1 MTTHS
6 ILTFAPAPTGRATEP
21 KTEVYVSPV
30 PVTVNRIP
38 TPAGA
43 VVYVYRDTDGSLS
56 SDCSGCGEYAW
67 TLQVTRGFAEDH
79 ARGCR
84 KQPRRATA

>member
-1 MTTHS
+1 MTTS
-6 ILTFAPAPTGRATEP
+6 ILTFAPAPTGPATEP
-21 KTEVYVSPV
+21 GTEVYVSPPV
-30 PVTVNRIP
+30 PVTVDRLP

-43 VVYVYRDTDGSLS
+43 TVYVYQDTDGSLS

-79 ARGCR
+79 ARDCR
-84 KQPRRATA
+84 RSAA

>member
-6 ILTFAPAPTGRATEP
+6 ILTFAPAPIGPVTELEP
-21 KTEVYVSPV
+21 DVYVSPPV
-30 PVTVNRIP
+30 PVTVDRLP

-43 VVYVYRDTDGSLS
+43 TVYVYQDTDGSLS

-67 TLQVTRGFAEDH
+67 TLQVTREFAEAH
-79 ARGCR
+79 ARDCR
-84 KQPRRATA
+84 RSAA